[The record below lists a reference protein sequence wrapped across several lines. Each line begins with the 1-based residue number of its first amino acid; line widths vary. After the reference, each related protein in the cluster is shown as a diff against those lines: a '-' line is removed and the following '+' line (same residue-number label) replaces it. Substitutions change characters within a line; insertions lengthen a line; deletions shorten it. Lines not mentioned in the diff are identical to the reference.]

1 MGTECLKWAVFIG
14 RRCEV
19 YMDNTGADLGEKVMK
34 LKSRAFGRRVQ
45 TNSLEGFILANK
57 GVVKRKI
64 LLGRIRM

>member
-34 LKSRAFGRRVQ
+34 LKSRAFGRRVSEIWS
-45 TNSLEGFILANK
+45 TNEQF
-57 GVVKRKI
+57 
-64 LLGRIRM
+64 GRIHFSH